1 MHVNIEDR
9 WMTSR
14 EAAEY
19 LGYSDYTLK
28 RARVDKML
36 SGKEQPKFTKS
47 GKAVRYKMS
56 DLDAWMNGE
65 PV

>member
-1 MHVNIEDR
+1 MTIEDR

-28 RARVDKML
+28 RARVDKTL
-36 SGKEQPKFTKS
+36 SGKDQPKFTKS
-47 GKAVRYKMS
+47 GKAIRYKKS
-56 DLDAWMNGE
+56 DLDAWMTGGDDA
-65 PV
+65 